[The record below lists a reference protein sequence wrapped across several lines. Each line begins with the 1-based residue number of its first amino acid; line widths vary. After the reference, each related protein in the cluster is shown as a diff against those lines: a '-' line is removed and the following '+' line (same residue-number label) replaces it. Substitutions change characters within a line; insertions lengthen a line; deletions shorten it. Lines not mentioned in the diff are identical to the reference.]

1 MFDTCALLFG
11 QNLLHISQGFIVTE
25 DEQATFFN
33 IRVKMFVLIWSIL
46 LCLVTASSADPG
58 ASAMTE
64 LQCFFGFCISLSEGE
79 ITADAG
85 LCAVIHCSFTF
96 APDFEVSSAAWYKC
110 NQSEIACRE
119 IFHSKK
125 NKVQLHFRGRV
136 SLLEPD
142 LNQRNC
148 SIIINDLDQSDSGTY
163 QLRVNGSRNKGPYE
177 FTFKPKAS
185 VSVKALTQKP
195 TVEVPALTEGQ
206 QTTLTCTA
214 PGLCS
219 GSDPIITWTWRRS
232 AEDDSYITGNITTT
246 HGRNSSLTFTPS
258 AKHHSTEVTCKVNFR
273 GNKSTQETVT
283 LNVTYVKEMKMTEN
297 ISVKE
302 RDTLN
307 LTCSIDSFPPALV
320 MWQKPFGKNV
330 QNVIEVNLQNDTELL
345 NRTETTIQVDT
356 GSATVIIYNVT
367 AEHSGQ
373 YICTV
378 EYINNTLMGKVD
390 VKVIYMREPVIT
402 GDRRVKR
409 GDVLNLTCSFDSFP
423 PSVIIWAKLGPS
435 GTNTNLQNDTGSA
448 TLVIHDMTADDSGQY
463 MCTGQYQGKTSTAYV
478 DITVFLLPEIQ
489 KSSGCVSRSE
499 VLTCVCVSEGL
510 PLPTITWPLLDK
522 HTEYSGTYTVSKYT
536 INRTITVKVK
546 ELSSTDVQC
555 VSTNEYGEA
564 VENLIIR
571 TSEKSFAQENGG
583 FSAILLTVTV
593 VSLIVNILLIVCLI
607 FLWNSRKKLKQNQ
620 EDQTYLTLSKRDI
633 SPDVVAQQV
642 SASVD

>member
-219 GSDPIITWTWRRS
+219 ESDPNITWTWRRS

-246 HGRNSSLTFTPS
+246 HGHNSSLTFTPS
-258 AKHHSTEVTCKVNFR
+258 AKYHSTEVTCKVNFR

-283 LNVTYVKEMKMTEN
+283 LNVTW
-297 ISVKE
+297 
-302 RDTLN
+302 
-307 LTCSIDSFPPALV
+307 P
-320 MWQKPFGKNV
+320 
-330 QNVIEVNLQNDTELL
+330 
-345 NRTETTIQVDT
+345 
-356 GSATVIIYNVT
+356 
-367 AEHSGQ
+367 
-373 YICTV
+373 
-378 EYINNTLMGKVD
+378 
-390 VKVIYMREPVIT
+390 PVI
-402 GDRRVKR
+402 
-409 GDVLNLTCSFDSFP
+409 LN
-423 PSVIIWAKLGPS
+423 
-435 GTNTNLQNDTGSA
+435 
-448 TLVIHDMTADDSGQY
+448 
-463 MCTGQYQGKTSTAYV
+463 
-478 DITVFLLPEIQ
+478 
-489 KSSGCVSRSE
+489 SSGCINQSE
-499 VLTCVCVSEGL
+499 VLTCVCISQSI
-510 PLPTITWPLLDK
+510 PLPTIRWPLLDK
-522 HTEYSGTYTVSKYT
+522 HSNYSLAYTVSKYT
-536 INRTITVKVK
+536 TNSTVILPVK

-555 VSTNEYGEA
+555 VSTNDLGK
-564 VENLIIR
+564 VKKNLIIR

-583 FSAILLTVTV
+583 FSAIPLTVTV

>member
-1 MFDTCALLFG
+1 
-11 QNLLHISQGFIVTE
+11 
-25 DEQATFFN
+25 
-33 IRVKMFVLIWSIL
+33 MFVLIWVTL
-46 LCLVTASSADPG
+46 LCSVTGSSADTDAG
-58 ASAMTE
+58 MTTPVC
-64 LQCFFGFCISLSEGE
+64 LYGFCISLGRGE
-79 ITADAG
+79 IKAEAG
-85 LCAVIHCSFTF
+85 LCTVIHCSFTTAF
-96 APDFEVSSAAWYKC
+96 SPIASAVWHKC
-110 NQSEIACRE
+110 DESKIKCDYSDI
-119 IFHSKK
+119 IFHSR
-125 NKVQLHFRGRV
+125 NQNEIQPGFRGRV
-136 SLLEPD
+136 SLLEPN
-142 LNQRNC
+142 LYRGNC
-148 SIIINDLDQSDSGTY
+148 SIVINDLDQSDSGSY
-163 QLRVNGSRNKGPYE
+163 QFKVTGWLNQRYE
-177 FTFKPKAS
+177 RFTFSTRAS

-478 DITVFLLPEIQ
+478 DITVFLLPEIL
-489 KSSGCVSRSE
+489 KSSGCVSWSE

>member
-1 MFDTCALLFG
+1 MSC
-11 QNLLHISQGFIVTE
+11 V
-25 DEQATFFN
+25 
-33 IRVKMFVLIWSIL
+33 FVLVLTDAGMTGPI
-46 LCLVTASSADPG
+46 CLYR
-58 ASAMTE
+58 
-64 LQCFFGFCISLSEGE
+64 FCISLRRGKIKAE
-79 ITADAG
+79 AG
-85 LCAVIHCSFTF
+85 LCTVIPCSFTTAF
-96 APDFEVSSAAWYKC
+96 SPITGAAWYKC
-110 NQSEIACRE
+110 DESKRSCDYSDI
-119 IFHSKK
+119 IFHSW
-125 NKVQLHFRGRV
+125 NQSQIQPGFRGRI
-136 SLLEPD
+136 SMLEPN
-142 LNQRNC
+142 LSQGNC
-148 SIIINDLDQSDSGTY
+148 SIVINDLDQSDSGSY
-163 QLRVNGSRNKGPYE
+163 QFKVTGWLNNMHNE
-177 FTFKPKAS
+177 FLFLPSTS

-195 TVEVPALTEGQ
+195 TVKVPALTEGQ

-214 PGLCS
+214 PSLCS
-219 GSDPIITWTWRRS
+219 GSDPNITWTWRRS

-246 HGRNSSLTFTPS
+246 HGHNSSLTFTPS

-283 LNVTYVKEMKMTEN
+283 LNVAYMK
-297 ISVKE
+297 
-302 RDTLN
+302 
-307 LTCSIDSFPPALV
+307 
-320 MWQKPFGKNV
+320 
-330 QNVIEVNLQNDTELL
+330 
-345 NRTETTIQVDT
+345 
-356 GSATVIIYNVT
+356 
-367 AEHSGQ
+367 
-373 YICTV
+373 
-378 EYINNTLMGKVD
+378 
-390 VKVIYMREPVIT
+390 EPVIT

-409 GDVLNLTCSFDSFP
+409 GDALNLTCSFDSFP

-435 GTNTNLQNDTGSA
+435 GTKTNLQIDTGSA

-463 MCTGQYQGKTSTAYV
+463 VCTRQYQGKTSTAYV
-478 DITVFLLPEIQ
+478 NVTVFLLPEIL
-489 KSSGCVSRSE
+489 KSSGCVSWSE